1 MVGSNRIIPISS
13 IVHPLGNAELS
24 PKTEKEFRRAILEK
38 ALDALKESENQE

>member
-1 MVGSNRIIPISS
+1 MVGSNRIIPALS

-24 PKTEKEFRRAILEK
+24 PKAEKEFRRAILEK